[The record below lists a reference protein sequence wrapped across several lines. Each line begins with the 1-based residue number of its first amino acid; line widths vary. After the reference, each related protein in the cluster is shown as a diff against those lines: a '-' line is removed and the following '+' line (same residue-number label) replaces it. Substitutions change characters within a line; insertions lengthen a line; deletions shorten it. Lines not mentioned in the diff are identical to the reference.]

1 MVTEKQI
8 NANRKNAQ
16 KSTGPKT
23 AEGKAAV
30 SQNAVKH
37 GLFTD
42 SLIRG
47 ENPAVYEAF
56 HDEMLADLAPAGAV
70 ETMLAERVIS
80 LWWRL
85 RRAERMQNQ
94 ALDDM
99 IEKCVTNPLPRS
111 LHVMECH
118 ALGVPLGDERCTS
131 DHLPLGRVAR
141 LDWAHDKSLER
152 MIMYEKRIE
161 SSLHRTMNELK
172 SHQKL
177 RRAERQDAEKE
188 PAKDGTPNQAV
199 LQAFEPSALNRKT
212 YDDPHTRLR
221 EKQTREYWNRVA
233 MRQMIEEQRA
243 DLEKQSQFPFSE
255 ATARAILKIAY
266 EDTPADETDENKA
279 ERSQFDAVI
288 PADEHAKG
296 RIETTHRAC

>member
-1 MVTEKQI
+1 MTTEKQI
-8 NANRKNAQ
+8 NANRQNAQ
-16 KSTGPKT
+16 KSTGPRT

-99 IEKCVTNPLPRS
+99 MEKCITNPLPRR
-111 LHVMECH
+111 LQRMECH
-118 ALGVPLGDERCTS
+118 ALGVPLDDERCTS

-141 LDWAHDKSLER
+141 LDWGHDKVLER
-152 MIMYEKRIE
+152 MMMYEKRIE
-161 SSLHRTMNELK
+161 SSLHKTMNELK
-172 SHQKL
+172 SHQKT
-177 RRAERQDAEKE
+177 RRSECEDAEKE
-188 PAKDGTPNQAV
+188 PAKGGAPNEAV
-199 LQAFEPSALNRKT
+199 LRAFEPSALNRKT
-212 YDDPHTRLR
+212 YDDPQTRLR
-221 EKQTREYWNRVA
+221 EKQTREFWDQVNL
-233 MRQMIEEQRA
+233 RQMIEEQRA

-255 ATARAILKIAY
+255 ATARAILKIAD
-266 EDTPADETDENKA
+266 EDSPDGETDENKA
-279 ERSQFDAVI
+279 EQSQFEASASPEGI
-288 PADEHAKG
+288 GK
-296 RIETTHRAC
+296 RA